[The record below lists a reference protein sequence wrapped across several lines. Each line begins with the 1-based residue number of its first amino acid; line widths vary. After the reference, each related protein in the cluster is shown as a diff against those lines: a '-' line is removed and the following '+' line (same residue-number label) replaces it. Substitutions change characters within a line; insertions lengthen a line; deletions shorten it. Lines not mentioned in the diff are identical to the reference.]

1 MWNKNIGAAAIIV
14 NDNGGVLLVKHTY
27 GHLNWELPGGTAE
40 AGESPDET
48 VLREVREETGL
59 DVAVLH
65 LTGYYHDAGAD
76 FLHFVF
82 RCEVRDGEATPRPD
96 LAEVS
101 ECRYWPLGA
110 LPRPISDFTMRR
122 IQDAIA
128 GVKFRP
134 PSRIGPRVWL
144 E

>member
-1 MWNKNIGAAAIIV
+1 MNKKIGAAAVIV
-14 NDNGGVLLVKHTY
+14 DGEGRVLLVKQTY
-27 GHLNWELPGGTAE
+27 GHLNWDLPGGAAE

-59 DVAVLH
+59 DVTVLH
-65 LTGYYHDAGAD
+65 LTGYYHDAEAD

-82 RCEVRDGEATPRPD
+82 LCELRDRDAAPRPD

-101 ECRYWPLGA
+101 ECGYWPPGA
-110 LPRPISDFTMRR
+110 LPRPISDFTIRR
-122 IQDAIA
+122 IQDAVA
-128 GVKFRP
+128 GVKFRLP
-134 PSRIGPRVWL
+134 TRVGPRVWL